1 MQKHA
6 EMSPVTITD
15 NLQKI
20 QECEGISA
28 QLVRHQDLTVLYD
41 MVM

>member
-20 QECEGISA
+20 QECEGIFA
-28 QLVRHQDLTVLYD
+28 QLVRYQDLTVLHH
-41 MVM
+41 MAM